1 MGRNYQA
8 FTYVD
13 RACFLYIHFYKMY
26 SFEMDLSYQGVTYF
40 HDGDRHYEVS
50 DFYKMLVAI
59 LMSSH
64 TKLPQEPLE
73 NNP

>member
-1 MGRNYQA
+1 
-8 FTYVD
+8 
-13 RACFLYIHFYKMY
+13 MY

-73 NNP
+73 NNNP